1 MENLYLDNV
10 RYIRA
15 LISALEDFL
24 NSKYKHAFSRA
35 PPFDENQFYS
45 DVTIIEKENG
55 IVAGYF
61 EYDVVK
67 NSPNDIDDDF
77 QDMLDMIDKQ

>member
-1 MENLYLDNV
+1 MTNIYIDNV
-10 RYIRA
+10 RYIQELIRA
-15 LISALEDFL
+15 LQDFFE
-24 NSKYKHAFSRA
+24 STYKETFSCA
-35 PPFDENQFYS
+35 PPADSNIIS

-55 IVAGYF
+55 IIASYF

-77 QDMLDMIDKQ
+77 KDMLDMIDEQ